1 MSKRGFTLYITDI
14 LESAK
19 KIKKYIKDMTLAD
32 FKRDDRTL
40 DAVIRNLEVIG
51 EAAYNLPKEFKKKYP
66 EIPWQA
72 VSDMRNKLVH
82 EYFGADS
89 EIIWKTI
96 NEDLP
101 VLAKKIGQIKN

>member
-1 MSKRGFTLYITDI
+1 MSKREIDLYISDI
-14 LESAK
+14 TESSK
-19 KIKKYIKDMTLAD
+19 KIKKYIKGLTFAD
-32 FKRDDRTL
+32 FKKDGKTL

-66 EIPWQA
+66 EIPWTD

-82 EYFGADS
+82 EYFGVDS

-101 VLAKKIGQIKN
+101 LLVKKIEKIKK